1 MWRRVGLAVLDDPVV
16 SWLGESM
23 AASSGSTSPEPT
35 CRLVASQSSQ
45 QGRRIWTNKDQPQG
59 SGSGLRTRIRT
70 NNQDQDRGSRIRS
83 SRPQLQDRGLWSPQ
97 RSIWREPS
105 LIVSLSP
112 TSVRWHWC
120 QRQPNQVTSDM
131 YGGETWVVYNGER
144 KAAASKK
151 LWRQG
156 QDAVGEDTATLQ
168 LWISRWGPGNTTVLC
183 CKYFINTKYYKYLNT
198 SRLKKINGEIVIFD
212 TIVIQTTISRIW
224 SVISF
229 LKNTKCL

>member
-1 MWRRVGLAVLDDPVV
+1 MITGEGVISSTRCSRRTNFLSRVQPIHLSTLLKLLSVLRCYLHLWWYFCLCLCLYLCLYFCGEMWRRVGLAVLDDPVV

-97 RSIWREPS
+97 RSIWTKPE

-131 YGGETWVVYNGER
+131 YGGGTWVV
-144 KAAASKK
+144 
-151 LWRQG
+151 
-156 QDAVGEDTATLQ
+156 
-168 LWISRWGPGNTTVLC
+168 
-183 CKYFINTKYYKYLNT
+183 
-198 SRLKKINGEIVIFD
+198 
-212 TIVIQTTISRIW
+212 
-224 SVISF
+224 
-229 LKNTKCL
+229 